1 APAKRFPRAKSQQPR
16 RAKKSET
23 KMYARQNKPTEGPR
37 LKSHV
42 KKGDT
47 VVVLAGKD
55 RGKQGKVLRVNPAK
69 GTAIVERVNL
79 GKKHTRAN
87 PQKNIQGGILERET
101 PIKIANL
108 QVVCPSCGEAT
119 RTGKHRTEGGSTR

>member
-1 APAKRFPRAKSQQPR
+1 
-16 RAKKSET
+16 
-23 KMYARQNKPTEGPR
+23 MYGRQTR
-37 LKSHV
+37 LKEQTFIKPHV
-42 KKGDT
+42 KKNDT

-55 RGKQGKVLRVNPAK
+55 RGKQGKVLRVNPEK

-87 PQKNIQGGILERET
+87 PQRNVKGGILERET
-101 PIKIANL
+101 PIKISNL

-119 RTGKHRTEGGSTR
+119 RTGKHRTAEGSQRYCKKCKTEM